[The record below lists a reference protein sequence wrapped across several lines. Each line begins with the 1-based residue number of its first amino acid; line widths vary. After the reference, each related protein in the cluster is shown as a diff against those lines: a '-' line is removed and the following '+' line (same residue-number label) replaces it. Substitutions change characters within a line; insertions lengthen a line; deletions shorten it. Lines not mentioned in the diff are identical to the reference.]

1 MTSFERGD
9 VVLVHFVF
17 SEGTDAK
24 RRPALILS
32 TEDYHRGR
40 QAAIV
45 AAITS
50 HVSCRRVG
58 DHLLRDW
65 QDAGLLDPSRVTAIL
80 RTVKQGMIDRKLGTI
95 KLECLLVTTAALTV
109 TLSPSRP

>member
-40 QAAIV
+40 QEAIV

-50 HVSCRRVG
+50 HVSRQWVG
-58 DHLLRDW
+58 DHVLRDW
-65 QDAGLLDPSRVTAIL
+65 QGAGLLYPSRVTAIL
-80 RTVKQGMIDRKLGTI
+80 RTVKQGMIERRLGALKTRDLRSVEDN
-95 KLECLLVTTAALTV
+95 LELALG
-109 TLSPSRP
+109 L